1 MRAYLLRGVLV
12 VLLTLSVSAATT
24 RASSAREKD
33 AQSLV
38 SAFLCI
44 HSHEASWD
52 DPNPPYFGGLQ
63 MDTTFMRT
71 YAPEYLRAFGT
82 ADHWPPAL
90 QIAVAI
96 KAYLSGRGF
105 WPWPNTARIC
115 GLI

>member
-1 MRAYLLRGVLV
+1 LRARLLRGVLV

-24 RASSAREKD
+24 RANSRGD
-33 AQSLV
+33 ADWLMR
-38 SAFLCI
+38 AFLCI

-52 DPNPPYFGGLQ
+52 DPGSPYYGGLQ

-96 KAYLSGRGF
+96 RAYLSGRGF
-105 WPWPNTARIC
+105 YPWPNTARAC
-115 GLI
+115 GLL